1 MVQLQLTASMPVG
14 DIFAQFALPSMKT
27 DLVHTDCRTCGP
39 MSSFIGGSPVTK
51 VIFYVGLIEV
61 VLTSMWSS
69 EHVCYAQ
76 DFYAGKTIRIV
87 AGFPAGGGFDTY
99 SRILS
104 RHINKYIPGNPT
116 VVVDNVTGAGSL
128 IAANSVYKAAKADG
142 LTIGNF
148 IGNLISQQ
156 LFGGAGIEF
165 DARKFE
171 LIGVPVKDHVVCALT
186 KASGITSVDAWMV
199 AKAAVKLGGSAPG
212 TTNDDV
218 AKLLKAALGLPIQ
231 LVTGYKATAPI
242 KLAAESGEID
252 GGCWAWE
259 SIKVMWRQGLD
270 AGQVSIV
277 LQAVPKAVPDLPKV
291 PVAIEL
297 AKTEEARKLIQIG
310 IHDTAAIT
318 RPYAL
323 PPGTP
328 KDRVQILRRAFR
340 ETMKDKDFLAEAVKS
355 KLDIDPLSGEDV
367 EKIVAGLFKLDSAMV
382 AKMSE
387 ILK

>member
-1 MVQLQLTASMPVG
+1 M
-14 DIFAQFALPSMKT
+14 
-27 DLVHTDCRTCGP
+27 
-39 MSSFIGGSPVTK
+39 TK
-51 VIFYVGLIEV
+51 AIFYVSLIGIIV
-61 VLTSMWSS
+61 ASMSSS
-69 EHVCYAQ
+69 EDISYAQ

-87 AGFPAGGGFDTY
+87 VGFPAGGGFDTY
-99 SRILS
+99 SRVMG
-104 RHINKYIPGNPT
+104 RHIGKYIPGNPA

-128 IAANSVYKAAKADG
+128 VAANSIYKATKPDG

-156 LFGGAGIEF
+156 LFGGQGIEF
-165 DARKFE
+165 DARRFE
-171 LIGVPVKDHVVCALT
+171 WIGVPVKDHVVCALT
-186 KASGITSVDAWMV
+186 KASGITSVDAWMA
-199 AKAAVKLGGSAPG
+199 AKAPVKLGGSAPG
-212 TTNDDV
+212 TTNDDA

-231 LVTGYKATAPI
+231 LVTGYKGTAPI

-270 AGQVSIV
+270 AGDAKIV

-297 AKTEEARKLIQIG
+297 AKTEEARKLIQVG
-310 IHDTAAIT
+310 IHDTASIT

-328 KDRVQILRRAFR
+328 KDRVQMLRRAFR
-340 ETMKDKDFLAEAVKS
+340 ETMKDRDFLAEAMKS
-355 KLDIDPLSGEDV
+355 KLDVDPVSGEEV
-367 EKIVAGLFKLDSAMV
+367 EKIVAGLFKLDSATI

>member
-1 MVQLQLTASMPVG
+1 HALTASMPLG
-14 DIFAQFALPSMKT
+14 DSPRNCPTNENRGSSHRREHGKLTNDIGASLM
-27 DLVHTDCRTCGP
+27 RTL
-39 MSSFIGGSPVTK
+39 S
-51 VIFYVGLIEV
+51 FYVSVFGI

-69 EHVCYAQ
+69 SQVSYAQ
-76 DFYAGKTIRIV
+76 DFYAGKTIRILV
-87 AGFPAGGGFDTY
+87 GFPAGGGFDTY
-99 SRILS
+99 SRMIG
-104 RHINKYIPGNPT
+104 RHISKYIPGNPT

-128 IAANSVYKAAKADG
+128 VAANTIYKAAKPDG

-156 LFGGAGIEF
+156 LYGGPGIEF

-171 LIGVPVKDHVVCALT
+171 WIGVPVKDHVVCALT
-186 KASGITSVDAWMV
+186 KASGITSIDSWMA
-199 AKAAVKLGGSAPG
+199 AKAPVKLGGSAPG
-212 TTNDDV
+212 TTNDDS

-231 LVTGYKATAPI
+231 LVTGYKGTAPI

-270 AGQVSIV
+270 AGEVNIV

-297 AKTEEARKLIQIG
+297 AKTDEARKLIQAG

-328 KDRVQILRRAFR
+328 KDRVQLLRRAFR
-340 ETMKDKDFLAEAVKS
+340 ETMKDKDFVAEAVKS
-355 KLDIDPLSGEDV
+355 KLDVDPVSGEEV
-367 EKIVAGLFKLDSAMV
+367 EKIVAGLFKLDAATV
-382 AKMSE
+382 AKMAE
-387 ILK
+387 VLK